1 MNCAPIEVQCK
12 LEIPSCDIPH
22 FLSKLSILHTLD
34 WLIFHKSW
42 QMSKVLADC
51 HSLVECHLFR
61 LNSKI
66 MIFEECPNLY
76 FSWFIGGDGF
86 KPTQKN
92 GPHNVVFFFDWWLGV
107 RYCYQQVK
115 SLRASARKWG
125 LYVKDLVAGPIMHWI
140 FIISRISRI
149 SFGKAAMEERFVHT
163 GKTVFFLTRH

>member
-1 MNCAPIEVQCK
+1 MNCAPIKVQCK

-86 KPTQKN
+86 KPTQKKWTTQRSLFLWLMIGGAILLSASKIFACIKVKHVKEKTPCEVQLCIKN
-92 GPHNVVFFFDWWLGV
+92 PHHEMF
-107 RYCYQQVK
+107 R
-115 SLRASARKWG
+115 
-125 LYVKDLVAGPIMHWI
+125 I
-140 FIISRISRI
+140 FPEI
-149 SFGKAAMEERFVHT
+149 FQNCLDHKKE
-163 GKTVFFLTRH
+163 